1 MFFHVF
7 FYVYFMVQKKLHHL
21 SQGSATKLEKNT
33 DFDIHILNLR
43 NYYFKNTKNKYVNLQ

>member
-1 MFFHVF
+1 MFFGGMPTLC
-7 FYVYFMVQKKLHHL
+7 YKKKLHHL

>member
-1 MFFHVF
+1 MFFLGGMPTLCYKKNCTIFHKV
-7 FYVYFMVQKKLHHL
+7 VQQNWK
-21 SQGSATKLEKNT
+21 KNT